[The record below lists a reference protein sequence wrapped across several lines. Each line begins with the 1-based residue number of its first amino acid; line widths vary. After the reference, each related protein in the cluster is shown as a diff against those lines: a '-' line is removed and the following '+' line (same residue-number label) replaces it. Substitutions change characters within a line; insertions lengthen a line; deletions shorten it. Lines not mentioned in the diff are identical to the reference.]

1 MTAVLSSSPSPT
13 SSSHQAQSPTGNASL
28 SALPP
33 LVTNHPTRRS
43 NLQRPPSYARNRM
56 STYSTTSNPSQNRSR
71 PPSHAFPTF
80 HSSLPYA
87 LVRDFAYPIINPYHY
102 GPPAE
107 SSANQSGNSTP
118 ASEFHRRLSDSAASW
133 DGANPQWSAGPWG
146 GDGFFPQPLPQMAY
160 GDGPPYSED
169 EDLHSPVVVSS
180 RHKKSKSTFAT
191 LGGGGRGRGRS
202 PGYGNDGEQGATSVP
217 ANHDKDRG
225 YFTGTNGDGSE
236 TYYTSEGSGIAN
248 GPGGEIAAY
257 PPDQTRQS
265 LLAPITY
272 TAPGQRDS
280 HFATTLPSRSYMQ
293 EEPPDDSDEDA
304 SEVPNQSGDSRYS
317 KDYQFTIASPDEEM
331 HGKAV
336 ALFDFAR
343 ENENELPL
351 IEGQVIWVSY
361 RHGQGW
367 LVAEDPKTRE
377 SGLVPEEYV
386 RLLRDIEGG
395 WTSLSGELNPEPS
408 DEKNALSPDSAATPT
423 QPDPSSSGLRTTYPA
438 HPSNGSTH
446 SPAAATTEKHPPI
459 VSTFSTSSKDLS
471 PYPHRLLGTQP
482 GQTPPQVVHYGS
494 QSSTPTL
501 ANSPGDFRRG
511 FGGES
516 RGLSVQK
523 EVDGEDDEE
532 DEEDG
537 DTSSEEM
544 KEELKE
550 HKEGIDVR

>member
-1 MTAVLSSSPSPT
+1 MTAVLSPSPSPT
-13 SSSHQAQSPTGNASL
+13 SSSHQNQSTSNNVGL
-28 SALPP
+28 STLPP
-33 LVTNHPTRRS
+33 LVTGHPTRRS

-87 LVRDFAYPIINPYHY
+87 LVRDFAYPITNPYHY
-102 GPPAE
+102 GPPVE

-118 ASEFHRRLSDSAASW
+118 ASEFYRRLSDSSAATS
-133 DGANPQWSAGPWG
+133 DGANPPWLAGPWG
-146 GDGFFPQPLPQMAY
+146 GDGFFSQQLPQMAY

-180 RHKKSKSTFAT
+180 RHKKSKFTFAN
-191 LGGGGRGRGRS
+191 LGGVGRGRGRS
-202 PGYGNDGEQGATSVP
+202 PGRGNDGEQGATSMP
-217 ANHDKDRG
+217 ANYDKDRG
-225 YFTGTNGDGSE
+225 YFAGVNGDGSE
-236 TYYTSEGSGIAN
+236 TYYVSEENGSAN
-248 GPGGEIAAY
+248 GPGGELVTY
-257 PPDQTRQS
+257 PPDQARQS

-280 HFATTLPSRSYMQ
+280 HFATTLPNRSYMQ
-293 EEPPDDSDEDA
+293 EEPPDDSDGYG
-304 SEVPNQSGDSRYS
+304 SEIQNQGGDSRYS

-351 IEGQVIWVSY
+351 IEGQVILVSY

-395 WTSLSGELNPEPS
+395 WSSLSGEVNAEPS
-408 DEKNALSPDSAATPT
+408 DEKNTRSPISGPDSAATPT
-423 QPDPSSSGLRTTYPA
+423 QHDVARTHSA
-438 HPSNGSTH
+438 HASNGSNIG
-446 SPAAATTEKHPPI
+446 AEKHPPI

-471 PYPHRLLGTQP
+471 LYPHRLLGTQP

-494 QSSTPTL
+494 QSNTPTV
-501 ANSPGDFRRG
+501 ANSPGDFRPPK
-511 FGGES
+511 
-516 RGLSVQK
+516 GLSMQK
-523 EVDGEDDEE
+523 EVDEDDDHDDD
-532 DEEDG
+532 DEAND
-537 DTSSEEM
+537 DDDPASEA
-544 KEELKE
+544 L
-550 HKEGIDVR
+550 HSPGQIGTAR